1 MIGQSAARSDIPAKV
16 TGQAQ
21 FGMDV
26 RLPGLLFAAVRM
38 NPVLGG
44 AAAPMD
50 TQAAL
55 ALPGVSQVVALDGR
69 RWALAGYRAPDPT
82 PPALAPMAVR
92 VLNAVRS
99 RPGTLNELRARL
111 PDMADNTLRG
121 RLSDLGRKGLLRRDG
136 DRWAAT
142 P

>member
-1 MIGQSAARSDIPAKV
+1 MRDISPRAAALLPALLRQIEAGPVTAGALEDWWAARSGV
-16 TGQAQ
+16 LR
-21 FGMDV
+21 V
-26 RLPGLLFAAVRM
+26 ELFR
-38 NPVLGG
+38 
-44 AAAPMD
+44 
-50 TQAAL
+50 AL
-55 ALPGVSQVVALDGR
+55 RSLVDSGQVVALDGR
-69 RWALAGYRAPDPT
+69 RWALAGYREPDPT